1 MADVKSGDTVVPG
14 EQLCVIEELMPGFG
28 TYEKEGVVYSATAG
42 SVEMNL
48 KDRSISVR
56 TGKDGS
62 KLVLPVKGDIMVGEV
77 VVAYDQRAE
86 VNLVK
91 RNGVDVLSGIL
102 GEIHISNVTRRYIKS
117 MQDAIKP
124 GDIIRGVALN
134 THEIPVH
141 LSLVGPDLGVLVGS
155 CSKCG
160 NKLTLTTYN
169 NLICLR
175 CENRETREVAK
186 DYGVLFGLETRQDLA
201 PRRRP
206 MRRFDDRRGGDRRFD
221 DRRGGDRRFDDR
233 RGGDRQYSDRGGRS
247 GGDRRYSD
255 RRNDRRHD
263 DRRRR

>member
-77 VVAYDQRAE
+77 VVVYDQRAE

-91 RNGVDVLSGIL
+91 RNDEDVLSGIL

-124 GDIIRGVALN
+124 GDIIRGAALN

-141 LSLVGPDLGVLVGS
+141 LSLVGPDLGVLEGS

-186 DYGVLFGLETRQDLA
+186 DYGLMFGLETRQDLA

-206 MRRFDDRRGGDRRFD
+206 TRRFDDRRGGDRRFD
-221 DRRGGDRRFDDR
+221 DRRGGDRR
-233 RGGDRQYSDRGGRS
+233 YSDRGGRS
-247 GGDRRYSD
+247 GGDRRYGD
-255 RRNDRRHD
+255 RRNDRRRD